1 MKIAGGILLLSLS
14 LGVGISTV
22 YAQSNV
28 LYAADTT
35 SVRSDLT
42 DNGRDS
48 CRSGNRIQGTCTVL
62 GATARKYTLNDC
74 MKFAIDHNQ
83 GVKKQGYTNDSY
95 KQDMIESIAAMTPNV
110 SGNIGATLSY
120 GRSIDPATNTYTT
133 TGNLGNTYS
142 VGASMPV
149 FEGFSCINNL
159 RMNRAMR
166 LMGVNK
172 LQQVKDEL
180 ALNTM
185 RAYFDLLYC
194 SSEVEIAKDQLTTS
208 KKTLFKTSKEAEL
221 GLKSEADV
229 AQIASQV
236 ASDELLLTQ
245 QQNKMDLALL
255 ALKQQMNY
263 PIHDS
268 IDVETDIS
276 ILNIPLAGDTLA
288 TGELIDFV
296 LAHNPKML
304 ASDYNVKQSKYNY
317 YSYLGRYLPSI
328 YIGGGYSTNYYKNLK
343 SQIATEPFWNQ
354 FKDNRGYY
362 FQASMSIPIFNGL
375 SRRTNAHR
383 YKNAYKIA
391 QEENSETEREIQTE
405 VAQTVMEMNGYD
417 KEYTQ
422 ATKKVDA
429 AALSHRASLQKFDQ
443 GTMNPI
449 ELQTSANTL
458 HQARSQQL
466 NARLQYLV
474 RARMINYYNG
484 EPLVK

>member
-1 MKIAGGILLLSLS
+1 MKIAGSVILLSLS
-14 LGVGISTV
+14 LGVSISAI
-22 YAQSNV
+22 YAQNDV
-28 LYAADTT
+28 QQAKEIT
-35 SVRSDLT
+35 SVHSNLPGD
-42 DNGRDS
+42 GRGS
-48 CRSGNRIQGTCTVL
+48 CPPVNRIRSAYTAPDATV
-62 GATARKYTLNDC
+62 RKFTLNDC
-74 MKFAIDHNQ
+74 MKYAIEHNQ
-83 GVKKQGYTNDSY
+83 GVRKQRYTNDNY
-95 KQDMIESIAAMTPNV
+95 KQDMIESIASMTPKIN
-110 SGNIGATLSY
+110 GNIGATLSY

-142 VGASMPV
+142 VEASMPV
-149 FEGFSCINNL
+149 FAGFTCLNSL

-166 LMGVNK
+166 LMGVSK
-172 LQQVKDEL
+172 LQQVEDEL
-180 ALNTM
+180 ALSTM
-185 RAYFDLLYC
+185 KAYFDLLYC
-194 SSEVEIAKDQLTTS
+194 LSEADIAEDQLATS
-208 KKTLFKTSKEAEL
+208 RKTLFKTSKEAEL

-245 QQNKMDLALL
+245 QQNKADLALL

-263 PIHDS
+263 PIHDT
-268 IDVETDIS
+268 INIETDITLLDS
-276 ILNIPLAGDTLA
+276 PSARDTLA
-288 TGELIDFV
+288 MGELIDFV

-304 ASDYNVKQSKYNY
+304 TSDYNVKQSKYNY
-317 YSYLGRYLPSI
+317 YYYLGRYLPAI

-343 SQIATEPFWNQ
+343 SLTATDPFWNQ

-362 FQASMSIPIFNGL
+362 FQASMSIPIFSGL

-391 QEENSETEREIQTE
+391 QEENSEIERAIQTE

-429 AALSHRASLQKFDQ
+429 ASLSHKASLQRFDQ
-443 GTMNPI
+443 GTVDPI

-474 RARMINYYNG
+474 RTRMINYYNG